1 MPTYPSKYPLMPE
14 PLTSNFAKEVVE
26 FAPITT
32 WLEVVETLIPEPL
45 KNVQLTS
52 VPAPP
57 PGTGCPVPTPPAFE
71 TRTKPVPAP
80 GVIWNP
86 VVLTVPLT
94 SSLVVGESGTIPTL
108 PAVVI

>member
-14 PLTSNFAKEVVE
+14 PLTSNLAKEVVE

-57 PGTGCPVPTPPAFE
+57 PGTGCQVATPLAFE

-80 GVIWNP
+80 VVLWNP
-86 VVLTVPLT
+86 VVLTFALT
-94 SSLVVGESGTIPTL
+94 SSLVVGESVPIPRL
-108 PAVVI
+108 PVLVI